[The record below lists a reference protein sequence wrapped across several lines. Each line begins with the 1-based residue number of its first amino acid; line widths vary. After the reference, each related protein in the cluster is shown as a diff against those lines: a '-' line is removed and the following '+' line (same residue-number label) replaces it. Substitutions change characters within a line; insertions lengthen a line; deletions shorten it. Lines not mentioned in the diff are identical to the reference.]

1 MIKRMAGV
9 WLGAL
14 LAGQAWGNSLTVS
27 GLCDGE
33 GGRSIAA
40 RGRYAPL
47 EALTLGASIGH
58 SRARFADSD
67 EEFSGNTIGA
77 AADLSLGAF
86 FAGASADRWKDS
98 GQLRSTTLH
107 GEAGWMSNAG
117 VALAALV
124 TNRAMRVTYTNTVLG
139 VTRERQIDF
148 KGTGFG
154 ADLSY
159 YGEAWTAGVAFLSY
173 DYGQNVQ
180 RVRSVLE
187 AGNTQRFP
195 RLQQLI
201 GSVATR
207 AAGAPDRELSLAL
220 GRQFTHLSLQASVQ
234 WQRDALTAEKSRSAG
249 LTLGL
254 SPWKHF
260 GVDLSAGASKGDE
273 TDTIGWVGL
282 ALTLRGAKQAP

>member
-1 MIKRMAGV
+1 MTKRIAGV
-9 WLGAL
+9 WLGVL

-27 GLCDGE
+27 GLFDGE
-33 GGRSIAA
+33 DGRSATL
-40 RGRYAPL
+40 RGRYVPV
-47 EALTLGASIGH
+47 EALTLGASVGH
-58 SRARFADSD
+58 SRARFEDSD

-86 FAGASADRWKDS
+86 FIGAAADRWKDS
-98 GQLRSTTLH
+98 DQLRSTTLH
-107 GEAGWMSNAG
+107 GELGWMSNAG

-124 TNRAMRVTYTNTVLG
+124 TNRAMRVTYSNTVLG
-139 VTRERQIDF
+139 VARERQIDF

-159 YGEAWTAGVAFLSY
+159 YGEAWTAGVGFLTY
-173 DYGQNVQ
+173 DYGQNVE
-180 RVRSVLE
+180 RVRAVLE
-187 AGNTQRFP
+187 SGNTERFP

-220 GRQFTHLSLQASVQ
+220 GRQFTRVSLLASVQ

-249 LTLGL
+249 LTLGF
-254 SPWKHF
+254 SPSRRF

-282 ALTLRGAKQAP
+282 ALTLRSAK

>member
-1 MIKRMAGV
+1 
-9 WLGAL
+9 L
-14 LAGQAWGNSLTVS
+14 L
-27 GLCDGE
+27 DGE
-33 GGRSIAA
+33 DGRSMAV
-40 RGRYAPL
+40 RGRYAPV

-58 SRARFADSD
+58 SRARFEGSD

-77 AADLSLGAF
+77 AADLTLGAF
-86 FAGASADRWKDS
+86 FIGAAADRWKDS

-159 YGEAWTAGVAFLSY
+159 YGEAWTGGVAFLSY

-180 RVRSVLE
+180 RVRAVLE
-187 AGNTQRFP
+187 SGNTERFP

-220 GRQFTHLSLQASVQ
+220 GRQFTHLSLQATVQ
-234 WQRDALTAEKSRSAG
+234 WQRDALTAQKSRSAG

-254 SPWKHF
+254 TPGKHF
-260 GVDLSAGASKGDE
+260 ALDLSAGASKGDE

-282 ALTLRGAKQAP
+282 ALTLRSAK